1 MCMKMKRCYLNIFI
15 AAFVAFVLGSCTIE
29 TLDNGD
35 LDGMWHLTK
44 VDTLATSA
52 SADMSGMRIY
62 WSFQARLLQLDDKS
76 GAHFSI
82 LMRFEHN
89 GATIRLY
96 DPYVYDREDGD
107 WPLEDI
113 TLLNPFGIVAPDETY
128 TIESLSG
135 SKMVL
140 LSGTYR
146 MYFKKL

>member
-1 MCMKMKRCYLNIFI
+1 MIKFGYINILI
-15 AAFVAFVLGSCTIE
+15 ATVVAFIFGSCEIE

-44 VDTLATSA
+44 VDTLATSTT
-52 SADMSGMRIY
+52 ADMGNKRIY
-62 WSFQARLLQLDDKS
+62 WSFQARLLELDDKS
-76 GAHFSI
+76 GAHQSI

-89 GATIRLY
+89 GATLRLY
-96 DPYVYDREDGD
+96 DPYIYDREDGD
-107 WPLEDI
+107 KALEDI
-113 TLLNPFGIVAPDETY
+113 TLLNPYGIVAPDETY

-146 MYFKKL
+146 MYFTKL

>member
-1 MCMKMKRCYLNIFI
+1 MKMKHCYINIFI
-15 AAFVAFVLGSCTIE
+15 AFVVSMMFGACEIR

-35 LDGMWHLTK
+35 LDGMWHLTR
-44 VDTLATSA
+44 VDTLATSTT
-52 SADMSGMRIY
+52 ADLGNERIY

-76 GAHFSI
+76 GMHQSL

-89 GATIRLY
+89 GATLRLY
-96 DPYVYDREDGD
+96 DPYIYDRENGD
-107 WPLEDI
+107 KPLEDI

-135 SKMVL
+135 NKMIL
-140 LSGTYR
+140 LLGTYR